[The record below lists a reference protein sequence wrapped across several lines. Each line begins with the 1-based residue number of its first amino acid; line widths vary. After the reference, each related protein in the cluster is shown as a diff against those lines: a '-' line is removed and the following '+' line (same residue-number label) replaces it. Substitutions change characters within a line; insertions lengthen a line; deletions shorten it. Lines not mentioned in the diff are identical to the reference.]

1 MYVYNIH
8 SGLRERERYKCL
20 CMYIYILYVY
30 MYTCIIHTD
39 LVPLAGIA
47 IGRAEHGRQGV
58 AQGVRDCQEVVVTEF
73 ALAIHLRRA
82 QKSQKRPGVEAKETL
97 SYVCS
102 CGEKERDRQKRKFLF
117 KVDSFTR

>member
-1 MYVYNIH
+1 
-8 SGLRERERYKCL
+8 
-20 CMYIYILYVY
+20 
-30 MYTCIIHTD
+30 
-39 LVPLAGIA
+39 
-47 IGRAEHGRQGV
+47 V
-58 AQGVRDCQEVVVTEF
+58 AQGVRDCQKVVVTEF

>member
-1 MYVYNIH
+1 
-8 SGLRERERYKCL
+8 
-20 CMYIYILYVY
+20 
-30 MYTCIIHTD
+30 
-39 LVPLAGIA
+39 
-47 IGRAEHGRQGV
+47 V

-102 CGEKERDRQKRKFLF
+102 CGEKERDRQTRQFLF